1 MAEEFQQ
8 GKEGALMI
16 LTMDE
21 IRERVRPICEQYR
34 VKQLFLFGSYARGE
48 ATEESDVDF
57 HIKLHPKTTLLE
69 LGGLYVDLEE
79 ALQKDVDLVTQVPKE
94 QEIFGKYMA
103 KEEILLY
110 EDRREGCASAAKYRQ
125 AL

>member
-1 MAEEFQQ
+1 
-8 GKEGALMI
+8 MI

-21 IRERVRPICEQYR
+21 IRERVRPICEAYK
-34 VKQLFLFGSYARGE
+34 VKKLFLFGSYARGE

-57 HIKLHPKTTLLE
+57 HIALDEKTTLLE
-69 LGGLYVDLEE
+69 LGGLYVDLED
-79 ALQKDVDLVTQVPKE
+79 ALQKEVDIVTQIPKE
-94 QEIFGKYMA
+94 QEIFRKYME

-110 EDRREGCASAAKYRQ
+110 EDRRERRTGSAEYSE